1 MKSGKNTVS
10 KNNQWK
16 DLNKNQTEQME
27 DLAKYKNR
35 YKDTAQNA
43 TKRQKI
49 LKKFNIHEGYSNF
62 QHIHQGSRTCKQKK
76 KNEEESMFKEII
88 LKNFQN

>member
-10 KNNQWK
+10 KKNQWK

-49 LKKFNIHEGYSNF
+49 
-62 QHIHQGSRTCKQKK
+62 
-76 KNEEESMFKEII
+76 
-88 LKNFQN
+88 